1 MGSLPLLHLSIA
13 GSVPQDFQAL
23 ERQSEQEA
31 DDGCSPAQRLSLH
44 ETVGENRN
52 LFFTFNKCDQ
62 DAMPDSPFV
71 GVRMMGPDGQAT
83 WKNPMFLHFVWIG
96 SPVTVDHPHLTAS
109 HLPHVNLGIMSI
121 WKVKWVKWKRVED
134 EHPARVQS
142 QWTRPSLPHSTFHSH
157 CSVAGE
163 PMWQSQVNPLPNW
176 TTYFGINDQGA
187 DDAYTERVAAP
198 ELQRDMHRVS
208 CHARAIEGHQLGS
221 AMV

>member
-1 MGSLPLLHLSIA
+1 MAEQYQNQKLTLARTHSGVERTTIKDACIDCKGNHVDMHTYIHNHMFTVAITSIFCTRPVREREKEKDRERHGEGVSIILAHFFAIHTRRLFEMGSLPLLHLSIA

-96 SPVTVDHPHLTAS
+96 SPVTFDHPHLTAS

-121 WKVKWVKWKRVED
+121 
-134 EHPARVQS
+134 
-142 QWTRPSLPHSTFHSH
+142 
-157 CSVAGE
+157 
-163 PMWQSQVNPLPNW
+163 
-176 TTYFGINDQGA
+176 
-187 DDAYTERVAAP
+187 
-198 ELQRDMHRVS
+198 
-208 CHARAIEGHQLGS
+208 
-221 AMV
+221 